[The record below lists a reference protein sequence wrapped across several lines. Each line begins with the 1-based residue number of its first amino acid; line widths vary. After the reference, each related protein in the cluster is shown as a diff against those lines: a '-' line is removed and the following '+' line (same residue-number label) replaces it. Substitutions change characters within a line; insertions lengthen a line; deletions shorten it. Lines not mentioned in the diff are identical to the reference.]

1 MKLNPNKILTLKGSK
16 AAAAPKVGEPAPP
29 GGGF

>member
-1 MKLNPNKILTLKGSK
+1 MKLDPNKILTLKGSK
-16 AAAAPKVGEPAPP
+16 AAAAPKVGEPPAP